1 MKKETEPDSR
11 WRNKKRGKEEQ
22 LEQGKKRMIETD
34 GAVKKSGTGK
44 WENAEEEEGECGPQ
58 MDRGLV
64 TTNGVGVP
72 FTFFKEAKERF
83 P

>member
-1 MKKETEPDSR
+1 
-11 WRNKKRGKEEQ
+11 
-22 LEQGKKRMIETD
+22 MIETD
-34 GAVKKSGTGK
+34 GAVKKSSTGK

-64 TTNGVGVP
+64 TTNGVGAP
-72 FTFFKEAKERF
+72 FTFLKETKERF